1 MAVAGEVAVIKIKEG
16 EMGSY
21 AKRALETKM
30 SVMVQVFKLES
41 QLGFVLG
48 LGNGYP

>member
-1 MAVAGEVAVIKIKEG
+1 MRDKEG

-21 AKRALETKM
+21 RKLAKRDLETKM

-41 QLGFVLG
+41 QLGFVFSL
-48 LGNGYP
+48 